1 MAMCETCG
9 NDYSKSFQ
17 VMMNGKIHTF
27 DCFECA
33 VQLLAPACARCGCSI
48 IGHGVER
55 NTMFYCCEHCARHSN
70 GPPIDEQENVVP
82 EACATEP
89 SLVQ

>member
-9 NDYSKSFQ
+9 NDYEKAFQ
-17 VMMNGKIHTF
+17 VLMNGKVHTF

-33 VQLLAPACARCGCSI
+33 IQLLTPACAHCGCSI

-55 NTMFYCCEHCARHSN
+55 GADYYCCEHCARHSK
-70 GPPIDEQENVVP
+70 GPPIDEQENVVT
-82 EACATEP
+82 EACAP
-89 SLVQ
+89 SPSGVQ